1 MIFSGLFKRRTSD
14 AFSPG
19 ILDAFDNP
27 QIARQVLV
35 LVSIVHPVWYLLLR
49 FTEPAAFDPMWPRV
63 CVGAV
68 LIVLAAAVFHR
79 RFAHR
84 AQLAM
89 HLALWMTTTHA
100 FFVFAHNGP
109 GSLHILALVFV
120 LVTALMTAVAP
131 APTLAYAGYTLLLTG
146 VYSFFSGLDERAEVV
161 IVATVVAL
169 ESLAVLLVLTRSA
182 IASRV
187 NEELHRTTQALLDSE
202 TRFRTLAM
210 NAPVGIF
217 RMDAQKRC
225 LFVNDRW
232 SEISLLPAHQA
243 AGFGWVNV
251 VHPDDRD
258 AVLRDIDAAILAKRE
273 VSKEFRYSLPS
284 GAERWVHMRMVGIRN
299 AMNEV
304 VQYVGTVIDLTER
317 KLVEESLVSA
327 KEAAEDATRSK
338 SEFLANMSHEIRTPM
353 NGVIGMTEL
362 ALQTEL
368 TVEQREYIATAR
380 DSAESLLTII
390 NDILDFSKIEARKLE
405 LEVVPFSVRTMV
417 TKAVNTLAL
426 RASDKGLTLRHEI
439 EADVP
444 DYVEGD
450 PVRLQQVIVNLLNN
464 AVKFTEHGSVALNV
478 AVKQVNEERVA
489 LAFSVRDTG
498 IGISLEQQANI
509 FKAFTQAD
517 GATTRKFGGT
527 GLGLTISS
535 QLVQMMNGAIEV
547 ESVVGRGSNFYFV
560 VTFAL
565 AKQSQIEAQEASP
578 ANDVLRVGKPSRQL
592 TLLVAEDNVINRR
605 LAIRLLEK
613 AGHTVVAVENG
624 ALALAAVEQSQF
636 DCVLMDV
643 QMPEMDGLAST
654 QAIRAREKL
663 RGGHIPIIALT
674 AQAMLG
680 DRERCFEAGMD
691 AYVSKPL
698 DAASLY
704 DAIYRITGTTL
715 TEDSGDATNAARA
728 QRSQAVPVAPPVAIE
743 NHAESLPPTAPA
755 IAPAKA
761 DDIELMAPSGPAI
774 DPTELSN
781 RLGGDS
787 MLVAEVVGM
796 FMHEGPLMV
805 EALGREVERL
815 EPHAI
820 ERAAH
825 KLKGALLSLAAE
837 RASALARSLE
847 LAGREKNCTAV
858 PRLYAEL
865 VREIDRVY
873 DALSDML
880 PKSTS
885 TPLAMTDVA

>member
-1 MIFSGLFKRRTSD
+1 MILSGLFKRRTND

-27 QIARQVLV
+27 QIARQVIV
-35 LVSIVHPVWYLLLR
+35 LVAVVHPVWYLLLR
-49 FTEPAAFDPMWPRV
+49 FTEPEAFDPMWPR
-63 CVGAV
+63 
-68 LIVLAAAVFHR
+68 LIVGSLVWSLAAGVFHR

-89 HLALWMTTTHA
+89 HLALWITTTHA
-100 FFVFAHNGP
+100 FFVFARNGP
-109 GSLHILALVFV
+109 GSLHILALIVV
-120 LVTALMTAVAP
+120 LVMALMTAVAP
-131 APTLAYAGYTLLLTG
+131 VPTLAYASYTLALTAIYG
-146 VYSFFSGLDERAEVV
+146 FTSGMHERADIAIVV
-161 IVATVVAL
+161 TVISL
-169 ESLAVLLVLTRSA
+169 EALAVLLVLTRSS
-182 IASRV
+182 IAARV

-232 SEISLLPAHQA
+232 SGISLLPAHQA

-251 VHPDDRD
+251 VHPSDRD
-258 AVLRDIDAAILAKRE
+258 SVLRDMDAAILAKRE
-273 VSKEFRYSLPS
+273 VSKEFRFSLPNGS
-284 GAERWVHMRMVGIRN
+284 ERWVHLRMVGIRN

-317 KLVEESLVSA
+317 KMVEESLVSA

-362 ALQTEL
+362 ALQTDL
-368 TVEQREYIATAR
+368 TVEQREYVATAR

-405 LEVVPFSVRTMV
+405 LEIVPFSVRAMV
-417 TKAVNTLAL
+417 NKAVNTLAL
-426 RASDKGLTLRHEI
+426 RASDKGLTLRHELD
-439 EADVP
+439 ADVP

-450 PVRLQQVIVNLLNN
+450 SVRLQQVIVNLLNN
-464 AVKFTEHGSVALNV
+464 AVKFTEHGGVTLNV
-478 AVKQVNEERVA
+478 AVKHVNDERVA

-498 IGISLEQQANI
+498 IGISLEEQASI

-535 QLVQMMNGAIEV
+535 SLVLMMNGAIEV
-547 ESVVGRGSNFYFV
+547 ESVVGRGSNFYFT
-560 VTFAL
+560 VTFPL
-565 AKQSQIEAQEASP
+565 AKQSQIEARNESP
-578 ANDVLRVGKPSRQL
+578 ASDVLRVGRPTKQL

-613 AGHTVVAVENG
+613 AGHIVVAVENG
-624 ALALAAVEQSQF
+624 ALALTAVDQTRF

-654 QAIRAREKL
+654 QAIRMREKL

-698 DAASLY
+698 DAATLY
-704 DAIYRITGTTL
+704 DAIYRITGTT
-715 TEDSGDATNAARA
+715 TDEDTGLPLHNVEPMTGVLPIMRNHTQSAKPNI
-728 QRSQAVPVAPPVAIE
+728 AV
-743 NHAESLPPTAPA
+743 
-755 IAPAKA
+755 
-761 DDIELMAPSGPAI
+761 APSGKIDTVQVLKTDPAI
-774 DPTELSN
+774 DPEELLS
-781 RLGGDS
+781 RLGGDL
-787 MLVAEVVGM
+787 MLVAEVVGI
-796 FMHEGPLMV
+796 FMHEGPIMV
-805 EALGREVERL
+805 AVLGREVACADA
-815 EPHAI
+815 HAV

-837 RASALARSLE
+837 RSAALACALE
-847 LAGREKNCTAV
+847 LAGRDNDVTTV
-858 PRLYAEL
+858 GQMFVEL
-865 VREIDRVY
+865 QNEIERVY
-873 DALSDML
+873 DALRAML
-880 PKSTS
+880 PKGQT
-885 TPLAMTDVA
+885 TTRVMNEAAV